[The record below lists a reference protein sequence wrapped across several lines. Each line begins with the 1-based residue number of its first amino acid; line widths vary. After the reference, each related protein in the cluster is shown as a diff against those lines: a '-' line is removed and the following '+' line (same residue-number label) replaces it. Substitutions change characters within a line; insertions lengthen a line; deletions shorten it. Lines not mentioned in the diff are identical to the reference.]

1 MPGPSEDRYDPLP
14 SLLGIPAFLFRKLS
28 LRGRRLAIVVGLLAA
43 AGLAAF
49 VLFAWPAI
57 EDIKDE
63 RAAKE
68 ERRLAE
74 ARAARDAEL
83 RAEQKVMRDR
93 ARVAG
98 LTGSAG
104 EAVAARDVL
113 LNRLEESVAADARQ
127 RVEEGDL
134 EKPIL
139 HAECDPFPKTADRD
153 DPADDPSAR
162 IGRYECVAVTAVIQG
177 TENNVGGVIGYPF
190 RALVHFR
197 SGRYAWCK
205 ISGQP
210 GEGAFDFNR
219 RVGVPRECGGRG
231 PAGEPES

>member
-1 MPGPSEDRYDPLP
+1 MPGPSEDRYEPLP
-14 SLLGIPAFLFRKLS
+14 GLLGLPAFLFRKLS
-28 LRGRRLAIVVGLLAA
+28 LRGRRLAIVLGVVAA

-49 VLFAWPAI
+49 ALFAWPAI
-57 EDIKDE
+57 EETKDE

-68 ERRLAE
+68 ARRLAE

-83 RAEQKVMRDR
+83 REEQTVMRDR
-93 ARVAG
+93 ARIAG
-98 LTGSAG
+98 LTGSPA
-104 EAVAARDVL
+104 EAIAAREVL
-113 LNRLEESVAADARQ
+113 INELEDSVEADARR
-127 RVEEGDL
+127 RVEEGRL

-139 HAECDPFPKTADRD
+139 HAECDPFPKTDKGEPPVD
-153 DPADDPSAR
+153 DPNAR
-162 IGRYECVAVTAVIQG
+162 RGPYECVAVTAVIHA

-219 RVGVPRECGGRG
+219 KVGVPRECGGQG
-231 PAGEPES
+231 PEGDAEG